1 MARRLGLRVAKD
13 RRFSASQTLIISGG
27 MIARPRS

>member
-1 MARRLGLRVAKD
+1 MARRQD